1 MWRPRRYV
9 DDYGIG
15 PREVCGSLA
24 GWTSGHSPER
34 RRQRPRQECWNV
46 PSTFTLRGSRS
57 SPSGG
62 NDPGPHNYGWKDTV
76 SLDNGDYAELLVKF
90 DGFKEYVSTATTW
103 NTKT

>member
-1 MWRPRRYV
+1 
-9 DDYGIG
+9 
-15 PREVCGSLA
+15 
-24 GWTSGHSPER
+24 
-34 RRQRPRQECWNV
+34 
-46 PSTFTLRGSRS
+46 LRGSRS